1 MNSFL
6 KGFDEVVSLNLL
18 KIFDEN
24 ELELLMCGIGQID
37 VKDWK
42 SHTVYKGGYHGN
54 HIVIQYFW
62 RVSSYL
68 PQLNDNFSTILSFP
82 YSGCTFP

>member
-1 MNSFL
+1 MAPQMNSFL
-6 KGFDEVVSLNLL
+6 KGFDEVVSLNSI

-37 VKDWK
+37 VKDWRQ
-42 SHTVYKGGYHGN
+42 HTLYKGGYHPN

-62 RVSSYL
+62 RV
-68 PQLNDNFSTILSFP
+68 TIFVN
-82 YSGCTFP
+82 GV